1 MFISFEG
8 IDKSGKSTQASLL
21 FEYLKKKGYSVI
33 KTCEPGGTQ
42 IGKEIEKILL
52 FSEKEIDRVSE
63 LFLFLADRAYHV
75 KKVIEPALKKREI
88 VISERFIDATVAY
101 QGYGRGLSI
110 SWLKELNKI
119 ATGDI
124 FPDITFLL
132 DINPLLSRKR
142 AIKRDRIEK
151 EEIEFHQRVR
161 EGYLEIAKASSERI
175 KVIQGDVSP
184 EEIHNRIKK
193 FLFNRNV
200 RKGEQR

>member
-8 IDKSGKSTQASLL
+8 IDKSGKTSQASLL
-21 FEYLKKKGYSVI
+21 FNYLKNKGYSVI

-42 IGKEIEKILL
+42 TGKEIEKILL
-52 FSEKEIDRVSE
+52 FSEKEIDGVSE

-88 VISERFIDATVAY
+88 VISERFGDATIAY

-110 SWLKELNKI
+110 SWIKELNKI

-124 FPDITFLL
+124 SPDITFLL

-151 EEIEFHQRVR
+151 EGIEFHQRVR
-161 EGYLEIAKASSERI
+161 EGYLKEALASPGRI
-175 KVIQGDVSP
+175 KVIQGDISP
-184 EEIHNRIKK
+184 EEIHYKIKK
-193 FLFNRNV
+193 ILSNYGF
-200 RKGEQR
+200 

>member
-21 FEYLKKKGYSVI
+21 FNYLKKKGHSVI
-33 KTCEPGGTQ
+33 KTREPGGTQ

-52 FSEKEIDRVSE
+52 FSEKEIDGVSE

-75 KKVIEPALKKREI
+75 KKIIKPVLEKKEI
-88 VISERFIDATVAY
+88 VISERFGDATIAY

-110 SWLKELNKI
+110 SWIKELNKI
-119 ATGDI
+119 VTGDI

-132 DINPLLSRKR
+132 DIDPLLSRKR

-151 EEIEFHQRVR
+151 EEIKFHQRVR
-161 EGYLEIAKASSERI
+161 EGYLEIAESSPGRI
-175 KVIQGDVSP
+175 KVVQGDVPP
-184 EEIHNRIKK
+184 EEIHNKIIKVLSNYG
-193 FLFNRNV
+193 F
-200 RKGEQR
+200 

>member
-21 FEYLKKKGYSVI
+21 FEYLKKKGYPVI

-88 VISERFIDATVAY
+88 VISERFIDATLAY

-110 SWLKELNKI
+110 SWLKGLNKI
-119 ATGDI
+119 IAGDI
-124 FPDITFLL
+124 SPDITFLL
-132 DINPLLSRKR
+132 DINPFLSQKR

-151 EEIEFHQRVR
+151 EKIEFHRRVR
-161 EGYLEIAKASSERI
+161 KGYLEIAEASSERI
-175 KVIQGDVSP
+175 KVIKGEASL
-184 EEIHNRIKK
+184 EEIHHKIKK
-193 FLFNRNV
+193 ILLSYGF
-200 RKGEQR
+200 